1 MSEDYRADVGDV
13 RKYLHREDFDTT
25 GLQDSQIKA
34 YIDDANLIVDEDLE
48 GTGQSERRLKKIE
61 ALLTGAIMLE
71 SAIDGLRQKIEDDT
85 DRQRSRYA
93 EPEDVEGWHATSLG
107 RLAIRTDKSGKLAE
121 AHKPTASISVP
132 ASKQSARSRPSG
144 RGRYP

>member
-1 MSEDYRADVGDV
+1 MTDDYRADVDDV
-13 RKYLHREDFDTT
+13 RKYLHRENFDTT
-25 GLQDSQIKA
+25 GLEDSQIEG

-48 GTGQSERRLKKIE
+48 NTGQSDRRLTKIE

-93 EPEDVEGWHATSLG
+93 EPKDVEGWHATSLG
-107 RLAIRTDKSGKLAE
+107 RLAIRADKSGKLAE
-121 AHKPTASISVP
+121 AHKPTASIGVP
-132 ASKQSARSRPSG
+132 NTKGAARR
-144 RGRYP
+144 RR

>member
-1 MSEDYRADVGDV
+1 MTDDYRADVDDV
-13 RKYLHREDFDTT
+13 RKYLHRHEFDTT
-25 GLQDSQIKA
+25 GVNDSQVEGF
-34 YIDDANLIVDEDLE
+34 IDDANLIVDEDLE

-71 SAIDGLRQKIEDDT
+71 SAIDGLRQEIESDT

-93 EPEDVEGWHATSLG
+93 EPEDVDGWHATSLG

-121 AHKPTASISVP
+121 AHKPTASVGVP
-132 ASKQSARSRPSG
+132 DTKGAARR
-144 RGRYP
+144 RR